1 MARKDSSQRL
11 YRNYIK
17 GTEAE
22 FRADAPSPFVA
33 HMVLKDKLHLN
44 GLMADGA
51 MFFTTDPVIYE
62 RVMMSEKGRYWREV
76 MTAETEEDCQA
87 VGRVYDYST
96 AVQRGFH
103 LFDELPTPF
112 DNVMII
118 SEGDKVGDDGKV
130 SRGRKTMV
138 FSHDTARL
146 KDFTTIVM
154 RAMTSHK
161 DSMERGLSIEASFEN
176 TPVKIDSEKAR
187 ERGYLDETIDAW
199 MKANPDLV
207 K

>member
-11 YRNYIK
+11 YYNFIK

-22 FRADAPSPFVA
+22 FRADSTSPFVT
-33 HMVLKDKLHLN
+33 HLVCKDKLYLN
-44 GLMADGA
+44 GLMAEGA
-51 MFFTTDPVIYE
+51 MCFSTDPIIYE
-62 RVMMSEKGRYWREV
+62 RIMMSEKGRYWREV
-76 MTAETEEDCQA
+76 MSAETEEDCHA

-103 LFDELPTPF
+103 LFDELPMPF
-112 DNVMII
+112 DNVIII
-118 SEGDKVGDDGKV
+118 SEGDKVKDDGKI

-146 KDFTTIVM
+146 KEFTPIIM

-161 DSMERGLSIEASFEN
+161 DSVERGLSIEASFEN
-176 TPVKIDSEKAR
+176 TPVKIDSEQAR
-187 ERGYLDETIDAW
+187 EKGFLENAIDAW